1 QAQIL
6 DLMRNLRAET
16 GTSILLITHD
26 MGVIAEMCDNVAVMY
41 AGQIVEY
48 TDVFSLF
55 DDQLHPYA
63 EGLLAAIPVLGLVQ
77 KHLAVIPG
85 SVPNLIALP
94 SGCKFAPRCPY
105 VKEVCI
111 QREPR
116 LIETKP
122 SHLVR
127 CFMRDPETAAQWA
140 GVPKA
145 TWQFQGTEELAAPG
159 PWVDDRLPL
168 GVTSQ
173 EVELR
178 DQGLSLEE

>member
-1 QAQIL
+1 
-6 DLMRNLRAET
+6 
-16 GTSILLITHD
+16 
-26 MGVIAEMCDNVAVMY
+26 MCIRDR
-41 AGQIVEY
+41 
-48 TDVFSLF
+48 
-55 DDQLHPYA
+55 
-63 EGLLAAIPVLGLVQ
+63 LGLVQ

-127 CFMRDPETAAQWA
+127 CFMRDPETASQWA

-145 TWQFQGTEELAAPG
+145 TWQFQGTEALAAPG
-159 PWVDDRLPL
+159 PWVDDRPVSYTHLDVYKRQDYNIALAFIYVTTILTVVATLL
-168 GVTSQ
+168 GDILYSIVDPRIRYS
-173 EVELR
+173 
-178 DQGLSLEE
+178 